1 MQILYLFSALLG
13 EAAKTKWK
21 GLRDTFRREYQKAV
35 KHKSGA
41 AGGGKSGSTW
51 PYFESLYFLADQMTP
66 RESSGNIPLTKENS
80 LPTNDEYYDEA
91 DSPETQNPDND
102 HPDDVVEVLPSTSTT
117 NPSKRAVA
125 ERNPL
130 PQTEQQE
137 PSSKKQ
143 QSRPAK
149 RANDIQSRLLQ
160 LEEEKLKFFKQR
172 KVQTDVN
179 TDYDYHFLMS
189 LLPHFQTVKPERKL
203 LIQLQLQQV
212 LLNEIT
218 SYSTRPSH
226 HMNFLNR
233 PSTGHV
239 LYTPQC
245 TPSPSY
251 ELSSPSS
258 FSPRPVSQH
267 SNLST
272 NNDPVFDTD
281 TPQTEDPNYSIATFV
296 SNFKV

>member
-1 MQILYLFSALLG
+1 LFSALLG

-66 RESSGNIPLTKENS
+66 RESSGNVPLSKENS

-149 RANDIQSRLLQ
+149 RANDIQSRLLH

-172 KVQTDVN
+172 KVQTDV
-179 TDYDYHFLMS
+179 
-189 LLPHFQTVKPERKL
+189 
-203 LIQLQLQQV
+203 
-212 LLNEIT
+212 
-218 SYSTRPSH
+218 
-226 HMNFLNR
+226 
-233 PSTGHV
+233 
-239 LYTPQC
+239 
-245 TPSPSY
+245 
-251 ELSSPSS
+251 
-258 FSPRPVSQH
+258 
-267 SNLST
+267 
-272 NNDPVFDTD
+272 
-281 TPQTEDPNYSIATFV
+281 
-296 SNFKV
+296 